1 MAVMLQKLGCPDRR
15 RLAAPGRSS
24 TVKAVAY
31 DGRALPL
38 VVPAA
43 SSCDELALAAAW
55 RQQENGGR
63 NNLRH
68 RVAGTLAGRTAATIA
83 TNDTVVASRPGKSAM
98 AVDAA
103 CIGDT
108 VARHLLSEGA
118 YAMAAVDDAPEVD
131 LLVLDQINLQP
142 VANFTD
148 SSFVVT
154 WTQINHNLI

>member
-1 MAVMLQKLGCPDRR
+1 MP
-15 RLAAPGRSS
+15 
-24 TVKAVAY
+24 
-31 DGRALPL
+31 
-38 VVPAA
+38 
-43 SSCDELALAAAW
+43 
-55 RQQENGGR
+55 
-63 NNLRH
+63 
-68 RVAGTLAGRTAATIA
+68 AGRTAATTA

-108 VARHLLSEGA
+108 VARRLLSERA

-154 WTQINHNLI
+154 WTQTNHNLI